1 MKKLRRTGK
10 PYKKNPKVKV
20 IGIRVS
26 YDDLELIDANAQKAG
41 MDRSTYMRLCA
52 TQKEIKEK
60 PDIKFYETLKD
71 VRKLEIEL
79 RQINEN
85 KISNSELKAKELA
98 EQISKMIFECYKNF
112 EWGGYAVW
120 QQQDFGVYVQD

>member
-26 YDDLELIDANAQKAG
+26 YDDLDIIDANAQKAG

-60 PDIKFYETLKD
+60 PDAKFYETLKD
-71 VRKLEIEL
+71 VRKLEIQL
-79 RQINEN
+79 RKINEN
-85 KISNSELKAKELA
+85 KFENNELNSKELA
-98 EQISKMIFECYKNF
+98 EQISKMIFECYKKF
-112 EWGGYAVW
+112 K
-120 QQQDFGVYVQD
+120 